1 MKNNLLAVFIIPIL
15 TGLFFSSCGN
25 SPKSFRYDVSN
36 FVTYLE
42 TPPEYGPGQVLSRT
56 PEFKSLEKKNMQNL
70 VKLISKDGNFL
81 WLKIQFT
88 LPDEL
93 KDMQF
98 YIPNINSNYEKA
110 LAQNYNM
117 LKKYLRTNKIRILN
131 K

>member
-1 MKNNLLAVFIIPIL
+1 MKKNLLAVFIILIL

-56 PEFKSLEKKNMQNL
+56 PEFKPLEKKNMQNL
-70 VKLISKDGNFL
+70 VKLISKDDNFL

-93 KDMQF
+93 KDKDIGLF
-98 YIPNINSNYEKA
+98 IGYIRGADLLFLN
-110 LAQNYNM
+110 NM
-117 LKKYLRTNKIRILN
+117 AIIQYVDFPP
-131 K
+131 